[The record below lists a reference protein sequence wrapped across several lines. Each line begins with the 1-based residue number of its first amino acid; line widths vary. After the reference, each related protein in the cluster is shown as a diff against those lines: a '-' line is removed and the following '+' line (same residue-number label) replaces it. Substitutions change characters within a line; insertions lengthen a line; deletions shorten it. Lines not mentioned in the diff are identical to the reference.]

1 MTLRELMNRVDE
13 AAWREQVPTL
23 VGLMEMKSPV
33 AAIEKMG
40 EEIVVTAFQNGYVV
54 YQNGEHATVF
64 PLHDCRKDY
73 AEKDQMDTEHSLSFE
88 VFADQPWQTRVFMEG
103 ERRLVHNSNNRR
115 RYFNEVSY
123 DGFAEG
129 GDFLSD
135 GGTSDPLMFLME
147 KESREEELEKLE
159 TEIQELKDRLLDP
172 SLSSDYMKLNGI
184 QEEIDAKD
192 EEILS
197 LMEEYDRLDTMI
209 AQLTD
214 SAAKEK
220 DTGLEEGGKQ

>member
-147 KESREEELEKLE
+147 KESREEELEKL
-159 TEIQELKDRLLDP
+159 QDC
-172 SLSSDYMKLNGI
+172 
-184 QEEIDAKD
+184 
-192 EEILS
+192 
-197 LMEEYDRLDTMI
+197 LDT
-209 AQLTD
+209 LT
-214 SAAKEK
+214 EK
-220 DTGLEEGGKQ
+220 QRFILIECVVKGRTQNNVADEMGTTRMNVTISLQKTLERMRRSFGVQDQKFNKNCFCRSKK